1 MTIAVLATFA
11 VPTADAPALRD
22 ALRDLQRHAVQEPGT
37 ELFDVH
43 EDLDGAGDF
52 VVFER
57 YRDQDA
63 VDAHR
68 GTVAMAEFRSA
79 LKAIAARPEI
89 RFLRPVLADP
99 SCA

>member
-1 MTIAVLATFA
+1 MTIAVLANFA
-11 VPTADAPALRD
+11 VPTTDALALRD
-22 ALRDLQRHAVQEPGT
+22 ALLDLQRHAAQEPGT
-37 ELFDVH
+37 DLFEVH
-43 EDLDGAGDF
+43 EDLDSAGEF

-68 GTVAMAEFRSA
+68 GSVAMAEFRSA

-99 SCA
+99 SRT